1 MRRFE
6 EKVKKLRSE
15 RPNIQMD
22 DSQITLKNRNL
33 THKLLLCKKNPI
45 TVKVWAFLGGS
56 AIKNPPANSGDS
68 GSIPGS
74 GRSPGE
80 GNGNSLQ
87 YSCLGNSMDR
97 VAGGL

>member
-33 THKLLLCKKNPI
+33 THKPPFACPGVATLFDGRGPP
-45 TVKVWAFLGGS
+45 GGGG
-56 AIKNPPANSGDS
+56 AY
-68 GSIPGS
+68 GSI
-74 GRSPGE
+74 
-80 GNGNSLQ
+80 
-87 YSCLGNSMDR
+87 
-97 VAGGL
+97 